1 MPAHLKLADAKT
13 YIEEVLSYT
22 FNNIDYLEE
31 ALWACPAEMQN
42 GRQLPDGNKS
52 LAVVGDAML
61 HLVVVHYCYVRGMA
75 RGPANDAWK
84 KVACNEYLAALP
96 HAVGVARF
104 VNMNAGMTAM
114 SEYMKA
120 TAVEAIFGAVFN
132 DCRGDYHTLLKAVTA
147 MGAFAGLE
155 SDEE

>member
-13 YIEEVLSYT
+13 YIEEVLSYK

-52 LAVVGDAML
+52 LAVVGDAVL
-61 HLVVVHYCYVRGMA
+61 HLVVVHYCYV

-114 SEYMKA
+114 SEYMRA

-132 DCRGDYHTLLKAVTA
+132 DCRGNYQTLLKAVTA
-147 MGAFAGLE
+147 MGVFAGLE

>member
-1 MPAHLKLADAKT
+1 MPAHLRLAAAKA
-13 YIEEVLSYT
+13 YIEEVLSYK
-22 FNNIDYLEE
+22 FNNIDYLEG
-31 ALWACPAEMQN
+31 ALWACPAAMQN

-52 LAVVGDAML
+52 LAVVGDAVL
-61 HLVVVHYCYVRGMA
+61 HLVVVHYCYVRGMP
-75 RGPANDAWK
+75 RGPANDAWN

-114 SEYMKA
+114 SEYMRA
-120 TAVEAIFGAVFN
+120 TAVEAIFGAVFH
-132 DCRGDYHTLLKAVTA
+132 DCRGDYQTLLKAVTA
-147 MGAFAGLE
+147 MGVFAGLE

>member
-13 YIEEVLSYT
+13 YIEEVLSYK

-31 ALWACPAEMQN
+31 ALSGKRCVEE
-42 GRQLPDGNKS
+42 
-52 LAVVGDAML
+52 
-61 HLVVVHYCYVRGMA
+61 
-75 RGPANDAWK
+75 
-84 KVACNEYLAALP
+84 VACNEYLAALP

-114 SEYMKA
+114 SEYMRA

-132 DCRGDYHTLLKAVTA
+132 DCRGDYQTLLKAVTA
-147 MGAFAGLE
+147 MGVFAGLE